1 MYYQSLIYIYIEAKL
16 VVKLFKSFWNK
27 SQSLAIQKKEIEN
40 LMQQDL
46 FKR

>member
-16 VVKLFKSFWNK
+16 VVQLFKSEINP
-27 SQSLAIQKKEIEN
+27 SLAIQKKEIEN